1 MCLFRSSESAAR
13 FLSSLWGLCCQLGHG
28 VLPPETSRSS
38 CLPHLER
45 PAQLRNHQVQPR
57 LPPRQPS
64 PPASP
69 SERRETGGKREALT
83 LKAECAMAPGKAAPR
98 GCLRPGPLG
107 VPLGR
112 VRTGASVSTSAGPAA
127 IFTARQREKCS
138 RGGGLHQPPAAHSAA
153 GDPRVREPLPLPD
166 VISSRAKVGF
176 SFPVGFPTHTADRIN
191 PRKWLLCEVWV
202 PEMRVTQPGSPLGA
216 STSAVRRGRDCL
228 PRAV

>member
-1 MCLFRSSESAAR
+1 
-13 FLSSLWGLCCQLGHG
+13 
-28 VLPPETSRSS
+28 
-38 CLPHLER
+38 
-45 PAQLRNHQVQPR
+45 
-57 LPPRQPS
+57 
-64 PPASP
+64 
-69 SERRETGGKREALT
+69 
-83 LKAECAMAPGKAAPR
+83 MAPGKAAPR

-127 IFTARQREKCS
+127 IFTARQRAKCS
-138 RGGGLHQPPAAHSAA
+138 RGGGLHQPPPAHSAA

-202 PEMRVTQPGSPLGA
+202 PEMRVTSLEVPW
-216 STSAVRRGRDCL
+216 GRVHLQEEGVGTVCHEL
-228 PRAV
+228 CSHMIVEKRALSQTAGPATPRAGHVDGSMRSLRLSFHTHQRGQKLPAQAYCESHKR

>member
-1 MCLFRSSESAAR
+1 MCLFRSSKSAAR

-28 VLPPETSRSS
+28 VLPPETSRSP

-69 SERRETGGKREALT
+69 SERRETGGKHEALA
-83 LKAECAMAPGKAAPR
+83 LKPSAPWLRGRPRRAAA
-98 GCLRPGPLG
+98 CRP
-107 VPLGR
+107 VPLAFRLVASGR
-112 VRTGASVSTSAGPAA
+112 AHRCR
-127 IFTARQREKCS
+127 RQQDLQPFS
-138 RGGGLHQPPAAHSAA
+138 LPGNLHQPPPAHSAA

-228 PRAV
+228 PQAV